1 MRLTDGFTPA
11 DLRRIVSDAKAMLMY
26 DEEKNRDRKTVGEY
40 ILTSARNLR
49 ELKVTVAGA
58 LGYELPKSAD
68 DSEIVNTCC
77 S

>member
-40 ILTSARNLR
+40 ILTSGRNLR
-49 ELKVTVAGA
+49 ELNA